1 MSKDNNND
9 ARIDDIVAMLDN
21 FATSDVGHINI
32 TVDENSTVEYKN
44 IKQANS
50 LECASGNMACNVPTF
65 FDKEQEEQ

>member
-1 MSKDNNND
+1 MNNSNDD

-32 TVDENSTVEYKN
+32 TVDEHSTVESKN
-44 IKQANS
+44 VRQANS

-65 FDKEQEEQ
+65 FDKEEE